1 MGSAL
6 DNVPFELYTA
16 VEGVTVVLA
25 SAFGFQQLELN
36 SIIRT
41 KFHQKVVPLRIW
53 RHPAVGGYW
62 LWGDRGTVPPCPLL
76 VIGPQDL
83 GGYPTPTP
91 TLYPLVYIP
100 LVPSGGEWVSPSP
113 AMPTPYQ
120 GREVTKCW

>member
-41 KFHQKVVPLRIW
+41 KFHQKVVPLPPDMASPCCGRVLV
-53 RHPAVGGYW
+53 VGG
-62 LWGDRGTVPPCPLL
+62 L
-76 VIGPQDL
+76 
-83 GGYPTPTP
+83 
-91 TLYPLVYIP
+91 
-100 LVPSGGEWVSPSP
+100 
-113 AMPTPYQ
+113 
-120 GREVTKCW
+120 